1 MLVRRGTATG
11 MLTVGDEMAVD
22 VWGKC
27 KLRLGSG
34 NLMRHAEG
42 YFGVRKRKIMID
54 HVRGI

>member
-1 MLVRRGTATG
+1 VRRGTATG